1 MFIILLNVPPPLY
14 FSEVFCGK
22 KGDVLKE
29 NDIIKF
35 TRLAGTYRKIA
46 EEGPDAFYQGQLAQN
61 LVTDIQ
67 AAGSVLSYHIVYRKA
82 ASICLSNSSSGQNTR
97 KTVIIMWN

>member
-1 MFIILLNVPPPLY
+1 MFITILNYLFFY

-22 KGDVLKE
+22 NGDILKE
-29 NDIIKF
+29 NDTIKF
-35 TRLAGTYRKIA
+35 TKLAETYRKIA

-67 AAGSVLSYHIVYRKA
+67 AAGSIFYSFF
-82 ASICLSNSSSGQNTR
+82 S
-97 KTVIIMWN
+97 TV